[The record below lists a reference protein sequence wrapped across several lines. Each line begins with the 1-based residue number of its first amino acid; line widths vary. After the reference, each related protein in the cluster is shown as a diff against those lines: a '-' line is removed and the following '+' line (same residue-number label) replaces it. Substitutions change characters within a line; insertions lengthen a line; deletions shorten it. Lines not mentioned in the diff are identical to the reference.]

1 MQWHF
6 EFKDW
11 EEAFAFFYR
20 KRCGEELFDD
30 DGNRLGRRE
39 GNPNLVFVISTAP
52 YVSGYWV
59 EEGAESDN
67 ETTVYRTVEDV
78 RRLEQR
84 VRSARAETVNLS
96 LGGVV
101 T

>member
-11 EEAFAFFYR
+11 ESAFELFYR
-20 KRCGEELFDD
+20 RKQRDD
-30 DGNRLGRRE
+30 S
-39 GNPNLVFVISTAP
+39 LVFVISTAS

-59 EEGAESDN
+59 EPSEGAEPDAH
-67 ETTVYRTVEDV
+67 TTVYRTVEEVQRLERRV
-78 RRLEQR
+78 RR
-84 VRSARAETVNLS
+84 ACADTVNLS
-96 LGGVV
+96 VGLV